1 MAAKPWPTSG
11 ISNPE
16 TFKINPMWQVVGE
29 QNPYHGARE
38 VMLRWHQWHAF
49 IQWNHT
55 TYSDYLGMFGHF
67 ADSSGGIVIYQI
79 PIFSYR
85 TQRGSKAGS
94 VTLSGAHAAGLT
106 SLTITG
112 GSGVFLR
119 GDWIQF
125 DEGGTVPRAYVI
137 TSSETGGVIQISP
150 PLRIGHSGGLAV
162 KYLDGTITQI
172 IDSMELADPDFAA
185 SMPSPSPG
193 FFQPFALEFMS
204 ALRVSP

>member
-67 ADSSGGIVIYQI
+67 ADSDGGIVIYQI

-85 TQRGSKAGS
+85 TPRGSKAGS

-112 GSGVFLR
+112 GSGVLLR
-119 GDWIQF
+119 GDWIQIG
-125 DEGGTVPRAYVI
+125 EGSGVPRAYVI
-137 TSSETGGVIQISP
+137 TSSEAGGVIQISP
-150 PLRIGHSGGLAV
+150 ALRGAETGGVNVHHL
-162 KYLDGTITQI
+162 GTVTQI
-172 IDSMELADPDFAA
+172 LDSMELTDPDFAA

-193 FFQPFALEFMS
+193 YFQPFALEFVS